1 MRVDS
6 GVGDDN
12 RRVGGRDRTLPG
24 FRPNIGLSARFNRNA
39 KYSLPN
45 FQTHWTLLSWSSDD
59 DV

>member
-24 FRPNIGLSARFNRNA
+24 FRPISGSAPLSKNA
-39 KYSLPN
+39 KHSLPN
-45 FQTHWTLLSWSSDD
+45 FKTHGTLLFR
-59 DV
+59 

>member
-24 FRPNIGLSARFNRNA
+24 FRPNIGL
-39 KYSLPN
+39 
-45 FQTHWTLLSWSSDD
+45 
-59 DV
+59 